1 MSLNRVTS
9 LETWEYH
16 PISFR
21 HQERSRRRSTEA
33 AADEEEGNL
42 PFGARRASSVASTT
56 SQSSKRRKLNFNPAA
71 GPSWTHASID
81 DSDEYQPSEHSGSDD
96 SVLISSH
103 EVWEEPDI
111 SAPFEVSKAKR
122 IAQVCA
128 AVAYCV
134 LSAGVTFGF
143 AALKPVLIEEGV
155 YRDRCTQDETE
166 RGELLCYNQDLR
178 LNLMFTLAAVISNIS
193 ALPVG
198 TILDACGPRVSGIIG
213 SILIA
218 LGSASLSVASM
229 LPFDAYAPGYFIL
242 ALGGPFVY
250 ISTFHLSNT
259 FPSHSGLI
267 LATLTG
273 AFDASSALF
282 LLFRVLHG
290 GFFSLRNLFLFYL
303 IVPAL
308 IVACQIFLMP
318 STSYKTIGEL
328 IQQADDLLT
337 RHETD
342 DNAEQEQQEEPT
354 TNAQEQNQRV
364 QNRAIQRQNALS
376 KIQTLLDPNSNNP
389 QNTPPTPSQK
399 PLNKNSIYGVLH
411 MASAI
416 QQVRSP
422 WFILMALFTTI
433 QMLRINYFIATINLQ
448 YTHLLSSPNLATRL
462 NNLFDIFLP
471 TAGVLAVP
479 FIGLILDKTTTT
491 TVLTSLVGG
500 ATLIG
505 ILGCIRHS
513 IPAAYANITLFTL
526 YRPLFYAA
534 ISDYSAKVFGFQT
547 FGKVYGLLVCIAGV
561 GNFGQVPLDVL
572 TFRVFGRDPVP
583 VNILLAVVGFVV
595 GGMLVL
601 FVGWEGRERSGVL
614 DVVVENGEGGVGV
627 GGEGGMRRRGSSYAR
642 GMGETDRLI
651 GGGGSRWEGSGGA
664 AMYGAVRGS

>member
-42 PFGARRASSVASTT
+42 PFGARRASSVVSTT
-56 SQSSKRRKLNFNPAA
+56 SQSSKRRKLNFNLAA

-81 DSDEYQPSEHSGSDD
+81 DSDEYQPSERSGSDDD

-155 YRDRCTQDETE
+155 YRDRCTKDETE

-218 LGSASLSVASM
+218 LGSVSLSFASI

-290 GFFSLRNLFLFYL
+290 GFFSLRNLFLLSL
-303 IVPAL
+303 IIPAL

-416 QQVRSP
+416 QQVHSP

-448 YTHLLSSPNLATRL
+448 YTHLLSSRNLANRL

-583 VNILLAVVGFVV
+583 VNILLAVVGFV
-595 GGMLVL
+595 
-601 FVGWEGRERSGVL
+601 
-614 DVVVENGEGGVGV
+614 
-627 GGEGGMRRRGSSYAR
+627 
-642 GMGETDRLI
+642 
-651 GGGGSRWEGSGGA
+651 
-664 AMYGAVRGS
+664 